1 MPLDIR
7 LQKDI
12 GDRAGVITVK
22 LTGSLNTATSAEL
35 EQQLAPVLAGQAH
48 DIVFDLADLKFLSSA
63 GLRVFASTRKTLKER
78 GIRVSL
84 IEPGWV
90 GTDMSD
96 EAPEKQQELQRKNE
110 LLKAEDIAASIAFCL
125 AQPARCDI
133 ASMQVLA
140 MKDD

>member
-78 GIRVSL
+78 GGQVSFVNMQPQIQEVFEIMQSL
-84 IEPGWV
+84 PGV
-90 GTDMSD
+90 AIFKDV
-96 EAPEKQQELQRKNE
+96 AELDRYLTARQRSHLQNE
-110 LLKAEDIAASIAFCL
+110 
-125 AQPARCDI
+125 
-133 ASMQVLA
+133 
-140 MKDD
+140 